1 MTRQIDCHSRL
12 AEVLSIVRRQCT
24 SGSISSGFER
34 IIAEWDDIL
43 VDNPKVGEFFVV
55 FAVYVMGK
63 NMISLKDLIS
73 IVKKQTRADIL
84 RKNVG
89 GILSNLRKTS
99 EDESFTALVIDS
111 NINLLSVF
119 QKSKKEDIEAFLK
132 EYNLDQEKCWKL

>member
-89 GILSNLRKTS
+89 GELSS
-99 EDESFTALVIDS
+99 
-111 NINLLSVF
+111 LSGN
-119 QKSKKEDIEAFLK
+119 
-132 EYNLDQEKCWKL
+132 YLDQPLVLSCDRYFV